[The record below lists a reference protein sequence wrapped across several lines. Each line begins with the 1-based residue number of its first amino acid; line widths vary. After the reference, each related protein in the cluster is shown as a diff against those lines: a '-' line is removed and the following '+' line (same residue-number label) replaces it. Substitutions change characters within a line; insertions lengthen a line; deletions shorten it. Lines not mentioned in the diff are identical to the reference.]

1 MIGRKKYYVIVII
14 IFPLLVTYLHFSIFK
29 RLSPHIVLEELYYI
43 PLGLGSLFFGLR
55 GALLIYLYV
64 SALYLPYFSENWTAT
79 YLSLIDR
86 LLHLLFSGMFT
97 FLTGF
102 LVDRDK
108 EFQKQSERD
117 RLLASIG
124 KVSTTIVHD
133 LKNPLIT
140 ILGFAKHIREGKDN
154 PDVAIQAII
163 ESARNMERIVYDVL
177 DFTKPTRFEFKEE
190 DIRGILNRACDSCM
204 VKAEGEGVTLSIDIP
219 AEPVTMAIDSFQTQ
233 RALINLVDNAIEASR
248 NGQNVIISM
257 KHEKNDMVIK
267 IKDRGIGIDK
277 ETIENIFM
285 PFYSKK
291 SAGTGLGMYIAKRII
306 EGQGGKIRVKSKT
319 GWGTEVMLE
328 LPYKLLKEKK
338 KGVV

>member
-1 MIGRKKYYVIVII
+1 
-14 IFPLLVTYLHFSIFK
+14 
-29 RLSPHIVLEELYYI
+29 
-43 PLGLGSLFFGLR
+43 
-55 GALLIYLYV
+55 
-64 SALYLPYFSENWTAT
+64 
-79 YLSLIDR
+79 
-86 LLHLLFSGMFT
+86 
-97 FLTGF
+97 
-102 LVDRDK
+102 
-108 EFQKQSERD
+108 
-117 RLLASIG
+117 
-124 KVSTTIVHD
+124 
-133 LKNPLIT
+133 
-140 ILGFAKHIREGKDN
+140 
-154 PDVAIQAII
+154 
-163 ESARNMERIVYDVL
+163 
-177 DFTKPTRFEFKEE
+177 
-190 DIRGILNRACDSCM
+190 M

-219 AEPVTMAIDSFQTQ
+219 AEPVTMAIDSFQMQ

-291 SAGTGLGMYIAKRII
+291 STGTGLGMYIAKRII